1 MKATIKDVAKK
12 AGVSLATVSRVLNES
27 GYFDEETGR
36 RVREAVAALGYRR
49 NVHWTRLKRNSSE
62 TVCFLLGNRDAMNSM
77 QMRMLVACEGVLRE
91 KGMDVVFTGMRYAA
105 ETRSAQ
111 IALPRML
118 AEDGMVDGVILAGQ
132 HHANLLEVF
141 ERMGMP
147 YVLSAN
153 NFTGKPSLT
162 KRNAVIYDDGTACDE
177 AVRYLARLGHKR
189 IAFVGNV
196 VYPWFRRRHEGY
208 TNAIR
213 QQKLTPVEVTEDW
226 RVSPIEYGRL
236 ATAQLL
242 RQSIGPTAV
251 LAANDEVAAG
261 MWKELVHRGIRIP
274 REISL
279 VGLGDREEF
288 SILEPSLSSISVYPD
303 KLGAE
308 LARMLLRRLEEPAS
322 EEDSKVFPCQLVER
336 ASCGPPPSRLV
347 TVQGA

>member
-12 AGVSLATVSRVLNES
+12 AGVSLATVSRILNES

-49 NVHWTRLKRNSSE
+49 NVHWTRLKRNTSE

-91 KGMDVVFTGMRYAA
+91 KGMDVVFTGMRYGS
-105 ETRSAQ
+105 EQRSAQ

-118 AEDGMVDGVILAGQ
+118 AEDGIMDGVILTGQ
-132 HHANLLEVF
+132 HHANLLGVF

-147 YVLSAN
+147 YVLAAN
-153 NFTGKPSLT
+153 NFTGKPALT
-162 KRNAVIYDDGTACDE
+162 KRNAVIYDDRTACDE

-189 IAFVGNV
+189 VAFAGNIA
-196 VYPWFRRRHEGY
+196 YPWFRRRYEGY
-208 TNAIR
+208 AEAAGQLR
-213 QQKLTPVEVTEDW
+213 LTPIEVTDDW
-226 RVSPIEYGRL
+226 QVNSIEYGRL

-242 RQSIGPTAV
+242 RHPNGPTAV

-261 MWKELVHRGIRIP
+261 VWKELVHRGVRIP
-274 REISL
+274 GEISL
-279 VGLGDREEF
+279 IGFGDREEF
-288 SILEPSLSSISVYPD
+288 SILEPSLTSISVYPD

-308 LARMLLRRLEEPAS
+308 LARMLLRRLADPAAEEAA
-322 EEDSKVFPCQLVER
+322 KVFPCQLMER
-336 ASCGPPPSRLV
+336 ASCGPAPRQLQAV
-347 TVQGA
+347 RG